1 MKQFLKNVL
10 SVLLLRPQ
18 WYGTP
23 RHPLLAAV
31 LAACATVAGI
41 VLVDG
46 PGAMWLV
53 ACSYFMMIV
62 ILTYKI
68 LGIENLSPEDDRIAP
83 ALLRALF
90 ASMVAIWPL
99 GLALAAGLPA
109 ELIAAFAVHG
119 VMQLWL
125 QVVLPSA
132 FADVGAIPAQSAA
145 PADRSFAGAGPAIG
159 MFAGRE
165 IAAWLVD
172 AQGRFWDFVGCTSD
186 LASLCLREGQAV
198 LRPGIIYEVRGGLR
212 AFDH

>member
-1 MKQFLKNVL
+1 MKQLLKNIL
-10 SVLLLRPQ
+10 SVLLLRPD

-23 RHPLLAAV
+23 RHPLLVAV
-31 LAACATVAGI
+31 LTACATIAGI
-41 VLVDG
+41 LLVSG
-46 PGAMWLV
+46 PAAMWLV
-53 ACSYFMMIV
+53 ACSYFVMIV
-62 ILTYKI
+62 ILPCKI
-68 LGIENLSPEDDRIAP
+68 LATVNLSPEDDRIAP

-99 GLALAAGLPA
+99 GLALAAELPG
-109 ELIAAFAVHG
+109 ELIAAFGVHS
-119 VMQLWL
+119 VLQLWL

-132 FADVGAIPAQSAA
+132 SADVDGIPAQSAA
-145 PADRSFAGAGPAIG
+145 PTPRSFAGAGPAIG

-198 LRPGIIYEVRGGLR
+198 LRPGIIYEVRRGLP
-212 AFDH
+212 AFEH